1 MTASRVP
8 DEWPALPYAE
18 WSDTKKTLQM
28 LTQILGKLRLAI
40 EPQKPEWLA
49 AALYPT
55 ARGLTTRPMPWGTA
69 SVELTLDFFDHT
81 LSVLMSDGR
90 SHRIPLAPSR
100 CVAEI
105 YEELMADLAQLGIE
119 VEIYTKP
126 QEVPDTT
133 PFPENRHDCAYD
145 PEAVQRFFRVLTAVA
160 GVFDEWRSRFFGK
173 TAEQFWWGSFDLS
186 VIRFSGKHAV
196 APDDKG
202 YIMRYDLDAE
212 FFTAGWWPGSDD
224 SPEPGFY
231 AYAYPTPQGCESVEV
246 RPEHAGWVEAMGEWM
261 MGYDAVRDC
270 PDPRQAIV
278 DFLHSTY
285 GAVTA
290 LGEWDAKA
298 LEYTAPP
305 PAAREG

>member
-173 TAEQFWWGSFDLS
+173 TAEQFWWDSFDLS
-186 VIRFSGKHAV
+186 VIRVSDASGLRERGGAAGARGLGRGDGRV
-196 APDDKG
+196 DDG
-202 YIMRYDLDAE
+202 LRRRARL
-212 FFTAGWWPGSDD
+212 PGSQAGDRRL
-224 SPEPGFY
+224 
-231 AYAYPTPQGCESVEV
+231 AAQHLWGC
-246 RPEHAGWVEAMGEWM
+246 
-261 MGYDAVRDC
+261 D
-270 PDPRQAIV
+270 
-278 DFLHSTY
+278 
-285 GAVTA
+285 GARRV
-290 LGEWDAKA
+290 G
-298 LEYTAPP
+298 
-305 PAAREG
+305 REGAGVHCAAAGSA